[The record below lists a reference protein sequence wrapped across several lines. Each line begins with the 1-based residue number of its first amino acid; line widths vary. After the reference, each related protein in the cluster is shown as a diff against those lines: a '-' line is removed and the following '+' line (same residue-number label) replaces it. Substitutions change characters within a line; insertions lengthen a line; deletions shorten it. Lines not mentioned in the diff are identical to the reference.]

1 MSKQS
6 PADSTTR
13 SRLEEGRLDETTL
26 LARIAREVA
35 EGVGDRFF
43 EHLVSTL
50 ARHLSIDLFYIGEYE
65 PGPPRRIRTLATV
78 NHGQL
83 QPELI
88 YELPHTPCEVTLSES
103 ALIIPSDIQ
112 SRFPDD
118 ALLVDLQLEG
128 YIGIALRDSLNEVV
142 GIMVGVTH
150 EPMQQP
156 ELTARIMRVFAS
168 WATLELKRQLIDH
181 ELHQNATRYQ
191 ALFNLASDAIF
202 LMEEGRFI
210 DCNERTLEMFG
221 CAREDIVGAH
231 PAEFSPPV
239 QPDGRASA
247 EKAREKIEAAYAGRS
262 QFFEWQHCRLDGT
275 PFDAEVSLNVV
286 DFDGEQLLQAIVR
299 DVTARKQADASLRES
314 EYQLRHR
321 NEHLQVINAL
331 ATRLQQVRTIP
342 RIASET
348 VHVLETLSNAPQVA
362 FYLMSPAKPELRLV
376 ADHGFDEATRQAGKT
391 LPLEGSLSGIAARE
405 QQLFVSADISN
416 DDRLEPTVQGRLVE
430 AGFKS
435 AVVIPVIAHD
445 ETLGTI
451 SVVFRDPL
459 PLSEADLDTL
469 RTIGTTVSLAIANV
483 RHIEGL
489 RYQALHDPLTGLLN
503 RTALHNDCREAIEA
517 ARKHDGH
524 VALMLLDLDRF
535 KEVNDTL
542 GHKVGDE
549 LLRYIGPRVQQTL
562 NHHGSGCYRLG
573 GDEFAVLLGNVNDPA
588 DAEHLGELVIQAL
601 RLPFQAGGMNLEIG
615 GSIGVA
621 VFPDHGTD
629 SHALLRCADVAMYAA
644 KHSTHPV
651 ALYHADLDANTPE
664 RLTLIGELGTA
675 IRENRLE
682 LHYQPKI
689 DLARQQIVGCEAL
702 VRWNHPTLGMI
713 PPSKF
718 VPLAEMSDLIQPLT
732 YLVVEKALRQLS
744 EWQSMGLDIN
754 VSVNLSVRNLLDQ
767 GCASKLE
774 QLFETFP
781 ADPALLEL
789 EITETALMSDPDRA
803 LEQIQR
809 ISAFG
814 VRLSIDDFG
823 TGYSSLAYLKR
834 LPLHA
839 LKIDRS
845 FVSDMLHDEQ
855 DLIIVRSTINLAHSL
870 GLDVVAEGVEDRSTA
885 EALRALDCD
894 FAQGFYYNR
903 PVTAETL
910 LAWAEDNE
918 LGLSLVRRDV

>member
-1 MSKQS
+1 MSQSQADSKQPS
-6 PADSTTR
+6 LPGAT
-13 SRLEEGRLDETTL
+13 LDETTL

-43 EHLVSTL
+43 DHMVSVL
-50 ARHLSIDLFYIGEYE
+50 ARHLDLDLFYVGEYE
-65 PGPPRRIRTLATV
+65 EGPPRRIRTLATI
-78 NHGQL
+78 NQGHL

-88 YELPHTPCEVTLSES
+88 YELPHSPCEVTLSES
-103 ALIIPSDIQ
+103 TLIIPRGTQ
-112 SRFPDD
+112 ARFPDD
-118 ALLVDLQLEG
+118 HLLVDLNIEG
-128 YIGIALRDSLNEVV
+128 YIGIALRDSSGEVV
-142 GIMVGVTH
+142 GIMVGLSH
-150 EPMQQP
+150 QP
-156 ELTARIMRVFAS
+156 IEHPQLVARIMHVFAS
-168 WATLELKRQLIDH
+168 WATLELKRQIMDY
-181 ELHQNATRYQ
+181 ELHENATRYQ

-202 LMEEGRFI
+202 LMQEDRFI
-210 DCNERTLEMFG
+210 DCNQRTLDMFG
-221 CAREDIVGAH
+221 CTRTDIVGAR
-231 PAEFSPPV
+231 PSEFSPPM
-239 QPDGRASA
+239 QPDGRKSSD
-247 EKAREKIEAAYAGRS
+247 KAREKISAAYDGEP
-262 QFFEWQHCRLDGT
+262 QFFEWQHSRLDGT
-275 PFDAEVSLNVV
+275 VFDAEVSLNVI
-286 DFDGEQLLQAIVR
+286 DFEEQKLLQAIVR
-299 DVTARKQADASLRES
+299 DVTARKRADASLRES

-321 NEHLQVINAL
+321 NEHLQIINAL
-331 ATRLQQVRTIP
+331 ATQLQQVRTIP
-342 RIASET
+342 KIASET
-348 VHVLETLSNAPQVA
+348 VRVLESLSNAPQVA
-362 FYLMSPAKPELRLV
+362 FYLMSPAKTELRLV
-376 ADHGFDEATRQAGKT
+376 SDHGFDDATREAGKT
-391 LPLEGSLSGIAARE
+391 LPLENSLSGLVARE
-405 QQLFVSADISN
+405 QKLFVSTDLARDE
-416 DDRLEPTVQGRLVE
+416 RLEPHVQRHLIA
-430 AGFKS
+430 AGYAS

-451 SVVFRDPL
+451 SLVFKERL
-459 PLSEADLDTL
+459 PLKEADLDTL

-503 RTALHNDCREAIEA
+503 RTALHNDCRDAIES
-517 ARKHDGH
+517 ARRQRTH

-549 LLRYIGPRVQQTL
+549 LLRHIGPRVQQSL

-573 GDEFAVLLGNVNDPA
+573 GDEFAILLKDVADPDEA
-588 DAEHLGELVIQAL
+588 IRLGELVIEAV

-621 VFPDHGTD
+621 VFPEHGID

-644 KHSTHPV
+644 KHATKPV
-651 ALYHADLDANTPE
+651 AQYHPDLDANTPE

-689 DLARQQIVGCEAL
+689 DLAHHQIIGCEAL
-702 VRWNHPTLGMI
+702 VRWNHPALGLI

-718 VPLAEMSDLIQPLT
+718 IPLAEMSDLIQPLT
-732 YLVVEKALRQLS
+732 YMVVEKALSQLS
-744 EWQSMGLDIN
+744 RWQAEGLDLS

-774 QLFETFP
+774 QLFEAFP

-823 TGYSSLAYLKR
+823 TGYSSLSYLKR
-834 LPLHA
+834 LPLHS

-845 FVSDMLHDEQ
+845 FVSDMLQDEQ

-870 GLDVVAEGVEDRSTA
+870 GLDVVAEGVEDRATA

-903 PVTAETL
+903 AVTPDSL
-910 LAWAEDNE
+910 LEWARENE
-918 LGLSLVRRDV
+918 RGVSLSRRSG

>member
-1 MSKQS
+1 MSQS
-6 PADSTTR
+6 QADPTR
-13 SRLEEGRLDETTL
+13 SRPGRDAIEETTL

-35 EGVGDRFF
+35 DGVDDRFF
-43 EHLVSTL
+43 DHMVSTL
-50 ARHLSIDLFYIGEYE
+50 ARHLNLDLFYVGEYE
-65 PGPPRRIRTLATV
+65 EGPTRRIRTLATV
-78 NHGQL
+78 NHGHL
-83 QPELI
+83 QPELV

-103 ALIIPSDIQ
+103 TLIIPEGAQ
-112 SRFPDD
+112 ARFPEDE
-118 ALLVDLQLEG
+118 LLVELQVEG
-128 YIGIALRDSLNEVV
+128 YIGIALYDSRGDVV
-142 GIMVGVTH
+142 GIMVGLTH
-150 EPMQQP
+150 QPIQHP
-156 ELTARIMRVFAS
+156 ELTARVMRVFAS
-168 WATLELKRQLIDH
+168 WATLELKRQLIDY
-181 ELHQNATRYQ
+181 ELHENATRYR

-202 LMEEGRFI
+202 LMQEDRFI

-221 CAREDIVGAH
+221 CKWEDIVGTR
-231 PAEFSPPV
+231 PSEFSPPV
-239 QPDGRASA
+239 QPDGRDSV
-247 EKAREKIEAAYAGRS
+247 EKAREKITAAYRGEP
-262 QFFEWQHCRLDGT
+262 QFFEWQHSRLDGT
-275 PFDAEVSLNVV
+275 VFDAEVSLNVV
-286 DFDGEQLLQAIVR
+286 SFEDQDLLQAIVR
-299 DVTARKQADASLRES
+299 NVTARKRADASLRES
-314 EYQLRHR
+314 EHQLRLR
-321 NEHLQVINAL
+321 NEHLQVINSL
-331 ATRLQQVRTIP
+331 ATQLQQVRTIP

-348 VHVLETLSNAPQVA
+348 VRVLESLSNAPQVA
-362 FYLMSPAKPELRLV
+362 FYLMSPAKTELRLV
-376 ADHGFDEATRQAGKT
+376 SDHGFDDATRQAGMT
-391 LPLEGSLSGIAARE
+391 LPLEGSLSGLVARE
-405 QQLFVSADISN
+405 QQLFVCTDVKN
-416 DDRLEPTVQGRLVE
+416 DDRLEPRVQAHLIK
-430 AGFKS
+430 AGYAS

-451 SVVFRDPL
+451 SLVFKEAL
-459 PLSEADLDTL
+459 PLKEADLDTL

-503 RTALHNDCREAIEA
+503 RTALHNDCRDAIEA
-517 ARKHDGH
+517 ARQRDGH

-549 LLRYIGPRVQQTL
+549 LLRHIGPRVQQSL

-573 GDEFAVLLGNVNDPA
+573 GDEFAILLKDVANPD
-588 DAEHLGELVIQAL
+588 DASRLGELVIQAV
-601 RLPFQAGGMNLEIG
+601 RLPFEAGGMNLEIG

-621 VFPDHGTD
+621 VFPEHGTD

-644 KHSTHPV
+644 KHAAKPV
-651 ALYHADLDANTPE
+651 AQYHPDLDANTPE

-689 DLARQQIVGCEAL
+689 DLAHHQIIGCEAL
-702 VRWNHPTLGMI
+702 VRWNHPTLGLI

-718 VPLAEMSDLIQPLT
+718 IPLAEMSDLIQPLT
-732 YLVVEKALRQLS
+732 YLVVEKALSQLS
-744 EWQSMGLDIN
+744 RWQSEGFNLS

-774 QLFETFP
+774 QLFEAFP
-781 ADPALLEL
+781 ADPSMLEL

-823 TGYSSLAYLKR
+823 TGYSSLSYLKR
-834 LPLHA
+834 LPLHS

-845 FVSDMLHDEQ
+845 FVSDMLQDEQ

-870 GLDVVAEGVEDRSTA
+870 GLDVVAEGVEDRATA

-903 PVTAETL
+903 PVPPQTL
-910 LAWAEDNE
+910 LSWAEHNE
-918 LGLSLVRRDV
+918 RGVALARRDS